1 MHLRLRPILQDAVRN
16 GRQQRRVTCRAII
29 KRVWEISA
37 GAGLSVIHFRDP
49 IPVRRIAYLCGT
61 QTLILYPMKKTRL
74 LSSYACLMLLVMLVT
89 FSSCT
94 PSRQVFYFQPAPAS
108 PKISRPL
115 PERQPVY
122 TASTDAFPLVDK
134 QAGREEI
141 KTEAI
146 TKKELRKLLKQQVRM
161 WKDTVPNKSNNRKV
175 TVTGDKQKLE
185 NLKTEVQDL
194 KKSVKVERSDDK
206 VVVNYQQPAN
216 ELSDT
221 TKILL
226 AVAALV
232 ILIAL
237 FSIPVI
243 GPLLAAILAVAV
255 VAGALALILG
265 YVEIRGN

>member
-1 MHLRLRPILQDAVRN
+1 
-16 GRQQRRVTCRAII
+16 
-29 KRVWEISA
+29 
-37 GAGLSVIHFRDP
+37 
-49 IPVRRIAYLCGT
+49 
-61 QTLILYPMKKTRL
+61 MKKTRL
-74 LSSYACLMLLVMLVT
+74 PYLYAYVAVLAMLVT
-89 FSSCT
+89 FSSCS
-94 PSRQVFYFQPAPAS
+94 PSRQVFYFQPAPAM
-108 PKISRPL
+108 PKVAKPL
-115 PERQPVY
+115 KAAPPVY
-122 TASTDAFPLVDK
+122 TASTEALPVVENLATK
-134 QAGREEI
+134 EEM
-141 KTEAI
+141 KTKAI
-146 TKKELRKLLKQQVRM
+146 TKKEFRKLLKQQVRL
-161 WKDTVPNKSNNRKV
+161 WKDSVPGKSNSRKV
-175 TVTGDKQKLE
+175 TISGDKQKLE
-185 NLKTEVQDL
+185 NLKTEVKDL
-194 KKSVKVERSDDK
+194 KKSVKVESSDDK